1 MDTKVDDG
9 VPAINSGQC
18 SDPNLSGGELG
29 YETASRLSC
38 LKAQVDA
45 SSSSGVVYMDFD
57 EDWDNGIVNNDH
69 KIELN
74 NPRTL
79 SDDIVPDGMSQAY
92 LLKSNFSLGA
102 TGKNDFL
109 CEETLSTCS
118 SDSDA
123 WGGKPSKDH
132 PRSYEKSSLHFLS
145 EREWLDELESLY
157 FSDMITELKSLL
169 LQAFEASKDCFDFV
183 LFIVKFADFDI
194 QSGKKSLAYLT
205 LVEFEA
211 WLKSKTE
218 GRGIEE
224 VKLLGYWPT
233 DNHKDLALDVVVS
246 STFLLFE
253 PIKRTFQLDVGD
265 NGFLAKH
272 VRFLMHSKR
281 RYREVS
287 TIFNV
292 NLPIKDILNLL
303 LLQTCFKIK
312 HLNL

>member
-1 MDTKVDDG
+1 
-9 VPAINSGQC
+9 
-18 SDPNLSGGELG
+18 
-29 YETASRLSC
+29 
-38 LKAQVDA
+38 
-45 SSSSGVVYMDFD
+45 MDFD

-109 CEETLSTCS
+109 YEETLSTCS

-132 PRSYEKSSLHFLS
+132 PRGYEKSSLHFLS

-253 PIKRTFQLDVGD
+253 PIKRTFQLDEGD

-281 RYREVS
+281 RYREVG
-287 TIFNV
+287 TN
-292 NLPIKDILNLL
+292 
-303 LLQTCFKIK
+303 
-312 HLNL
+312 

>member
-1 MDTKVDDG
+1 MLSELAELIKRGYITVDTKVDDG

-29 YETASRLSC
+29 YETASQLSC
-38 LKAQVDA
+38 LKAEADP
-45 SSSSGVVYMDFD
+45 SSSSGVVYVGCD
-57 EDWDNGIVNNDH
+57 EDWDNDIVNNDH
-69 KIELN
+69 KIEFN

-79 SDDIVPDGMSQAY
+79 SDDIVPDGISQSY
-92 LLKSNFSLGA
+92 LLKSNLSMGA

-118 SDSDA
+118 SDSDV

-169 LQAFEASKDCFDFV
+169 LQGFEASKDCFDFV

-211 WLKSKTE
+211 WLKSKIE

-233 DNHKDLALDVVVS
+233 DKNKDLALDVVVS

-265 NGFLAKH
+265 NAFLAKH

-281 RYREVS
+281 KYREVS
-287 TIFNV
+287 TN
-292 NLPIKDILNLL
+292 
-303 LLQTCFKIK
+303 
-312 HLNL
+312 